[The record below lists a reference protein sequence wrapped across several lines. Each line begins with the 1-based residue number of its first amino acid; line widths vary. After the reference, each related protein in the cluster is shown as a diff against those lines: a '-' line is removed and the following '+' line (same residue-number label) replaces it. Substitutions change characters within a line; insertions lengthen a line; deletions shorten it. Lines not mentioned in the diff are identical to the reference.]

1 MSGTPF
7 VPSQALPSERQRAL
21 RAIAAAIGA
30 QLVAGILLALLI
42 TRVLAL
48 EARFGLHA
56 TWLLTLGAVLVAWLA
71 AKHWNGASFGAA
83 NQVTLARGV
92 LTLLLAALLG
102 VPSGATVATLAVAFA
117 LLAAVLDGVDGRL
130 ARRRGEA
137 SAFGAR
143 FDMETDAL
151 LILVLAALAWQHG
164 KAGAWIL
171 LAGGLRYVFVAA
183 SFALPWLARPLP
195 PSKRRQTVCVVQIA
209 TLIACLAPFIPP
221 PASAGIALA
230 GLLALGYSFAVDVH
244 WLARRAHG

>member
-7 VPSQALPSERQRAL
+7 IPSHAVPVERQRTL
-21 RAIAAAIGA
+21 RAIAAAVGA
-30 QLVAGILLALLI
+30 QLAAGIALALLL

-48 EARFGLHA
+48 DARFGLHA
-56 TWLLTLGAVLVAWLA
+56 AWLLSVGAAVVAWLG
-71 AKHWNGASFGAA
+71 AKHWHGASFGAA

-102 VPSGATVATLAVAFA
+102 VPTGATVATLAVALA
-117 LLAAVLDGVDGRL
+117 LLAVVLDGVDGRL

-151 LILVLAALAWQHG
+151 LIFVLAALAWQHG
-164 KAGAWIL
+164 KAGVWIL
-171 LAGGLRYVFVAA
+171 LAGGLRYLFVAA
-183 SFALPWLARPLP
+183 SSALPWLARPLP

-209 TLIACLAPFIPP
+209 TLIACVAPFIPP

-230 GLLALGYSFAVDVH
+230 GLLALVYSFAIDVL
-244 WLARRAHG
+244 WLARRAHA